1 MADRA
6 VNVIFSSEGG
16 SYLRV
21 LRSDKRNE
29 CGETETG
36 KQGKSHSPME
46 EQVVSSILVGVTGKK
61 MSRRITLEKI
71 WMRLRIMSRKLP
83 KFSFRMH

>member
-1 MADRA
+1 MAERA
-6 VNVIFSSEGG
+6 VNLIFFSEVW
-16 SYLRV
+16 SCLRV

-29 CGETETG
+29 CGETEAG

-46 EQVVSSILVGVTGKK
+46 GQFVSSILVGVTEKER
-61 MSRRITLEKI
+61 SRRITLEKI